1 VLALTDYAICSA
13 DFFPPGCKDSTEVI
27 AYLRSLHIPH
37 IAITQ
42 GAKPILY
49 SSNEIC
55 GELPVPQIQPVD
67 TLGAGDIFHGAFC
80 DAILR
85 MGFREALAEAG
96 AIAARSCLSFGTRAW
111 MQSNEQHRSE

>member
-1 VLALTDYAICSA
+1 
-13 DFFPPGCKDSTEVI
+13 VI

-49 SSNEIC
+49 STNEIC
-55 GELPVPQIQPVD
+55 GEIPVPQIQPID

-85 MGFREALAEAG
+85 MGFREALGEAA

-111 MQSNEQHRSE
+111 MQSNEKHRSD